1 MLRSS
6 AADRGLVSGRAV
18 DEAISW
24 SRSDR
29 NGADP
34 GQLNR
39 LSLILSAIVR
49 AARFSRF
56 RPLRGRSREIDAGVD
71 SRTPAP
77 IRG

>member
-6 AADRGLVSGRAV
+6 AADRGLVAGRAV

-24 SRSDR
+24 SRRGR

-39 LSLILSAIVR
+39 LSLILSAICESR
-49 AARFSRF
+49 A
-56 RPLRGRSREIDAGVD
+56 I
-71 SRTPAP
+71 
-77 IRG
+77 